1 MSMKS
6 PTKFLHVTQIIFYI
20 WTYDQSLVTLAFL
33 GILNG
38 FDQKKKQLF
47 EGLTIWLTI
56 LD

>member
-38 FDQKKKQLF
+38 FDQKKNNFLR
-47 EGLTIWLTI
+47 G
-56 LD
+56 